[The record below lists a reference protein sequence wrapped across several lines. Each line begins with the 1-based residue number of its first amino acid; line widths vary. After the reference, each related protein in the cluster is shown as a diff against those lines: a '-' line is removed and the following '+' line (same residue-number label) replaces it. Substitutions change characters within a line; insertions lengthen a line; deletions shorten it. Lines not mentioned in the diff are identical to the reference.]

1 MKSMQGRAGAVWR
14 FERAVRSDLRAR
26 RWLRVHVL
34 MIGLVTFGVLW
45 GLSHALLLAGV
56 HAMALRHGLAML
68 GAYVVYLG
76 LLGLWAR
83 WLLAREQA
91 DGGDLPDIDLPGGG
105 SSGEP
110 GFGAG
115 GGGDFGG
122 GGAEGSFDAGDVGS
136 ALADLGTQGSSKVLG
151 TAVEVGGSAE
161 EGAIV
166 MVPLAVLV
174 GVALLLGAAF
184 GVAVFGLFGAEV
196 LLGVAVEI
204 ALASAGGAL
213 AFKARREG
221 WLGHA
226 LRRTWLPMLIVLAAT
241 VGTGLL
247 LAHWLPEASTLPQAL
262 RLLLG

>member
-1 MKSMQGRAGAVWR
+1 MSRLRGRASAEFR
-14 FERAVRSDLRAR
+14 FERQVRADLRER
-26 RWLRVHVL
+26 RWLRVHVAL
-34 MIGLVTFGVLW
+34 IGLVTFAVLW
-45 GLSHALLLAGV
+45 GLSHALLRAGV
-56 HAMALRHGLAML
+56 GSMALRHGLALL

-83 WLLAREQA
+83 WLLSRHEA
-91 DGGDLPDIDLPGGG
+91 DGGDLGSLDRPGGG
-105 SSGEP
+105 SSEAP
-110 GFGAG
+110 GIGA

-136 ALADLGTQGSSKVLG
+136 ALADLGTQGGRKVLG
-151 TAVEVGGSAE
+151 AAVEVGGSAE

-166 MVPLAVLV
+166 AVPLALLV
-174 GVALLLGAAF
+174 GIALLLAAAF

-226 LRRTWLPMLIVLAAT
+226 LRRTLAPMAIVLAAT
-241 VGTGLL
+241 VGVGLA
-247 LAHWLPEASTLPQAL
+247 LAHWLPEAATLPQAI